1 MSFDSWILALHVLSA
16 SCLVAG
22 IAVFWLLIVAVRGT
36 DTPEGTLRFG
46 PLSRLGGAV
55 VGIGMGGTIIL
66 GVWLAFSV
74 GGYDIWDPWII
85 AAIVLWLVAAA
96 LGRRTDEAFRDG
108 VRKAQ
113 ELQAAGRAG
122 PDAELLALN
131 RASRGVWLQALTTA
145 VVLLIIA
152 DMVWKPGA

>member
-1 MSFDSWILALHVLSA
+1 M
-16 SCLVAG
+16 
-22 IAVFWLLIVAVRGT
+22 
-36 DTPEGTLRFG
+36 RFG
-46 PLSRLGGAV
+46 PLTRLADAAV
-55 VGIGMGGTIIL
+55 GVGMGGTIVL

-96 LGRRTDEAFRDG
+96 LGRRTSEAYGDG

-113 ELQAAGRAG
+113 TLQAAGQAG

-131 RASRGVWLQALTTA
+131 RTSSGVLLKALTTV

-152 DMVWKPGA
+152 DMIWKPGA